1 MIQAIYNQKDTTIYE
16 QYSVLNTGLDEI
28 IELQKTFVGSSPY
41 NSRILLKF
49 DTSQIVAQLGGSIAT
64 GSATKYYLKLYT
76 TEPYEIPVDYTL
88 YAYPISGSWNMGSG
102 RYSSMPTASD
112 GATWNYRI
120 NSTNTGSAW
129 LTASFN
135 PGTTG
140 EWATNPG
147 GGNWYT
153 APAASQSF
161 SYQTADVEMDVT
173 NVVKAWVSGT
183 LVNDG
188 FIIKK
193 STTDESSSDLFTS
206 LKFFGKDTHT
216 IYQPKLEI
224 RYDDSIYH
232 TSYSLVDYSDE
243 VNLNITNLQP
253 SYAAES
259 KARINIQARP
269 KYPTRTFATSSN
281 YLDKYQLASSSL
293 YSIVDAHSS
302 TVIIPF
308 DDSYT
313 KISADSNGNFFR
325 LNTTSLPT
333 ERYYK
338 LLITTKTSQGE
349 EYIYD
354 KNWIFKVAK

>member
-1 MIQAIYNQKDTTIYE
+1 MIQAIYSQKDTTLYE
-16 QYSVLNTGLDEI
+16 QYTSLNSGIDQILEV
-28 IELQKTFVGSSPY
+28 QKIVEDTTIY
-41 NSRILLKF
+41 NSRILVKF
-49 DTSQIVAQLGGSIAT
+49 DVSGIVGDLGGSVAT
-64 GSATKYYLKLYT
+64 GSAKYYLKLYT
-76 TEPYEIPVDYTL
+76 TEPSEIPVDYTL
-88 YAYPISGSWNMGSG
+88 YAYPISGSWNMGTG
-102 RYSSMPTASD
+102 RYTSQPISSD
-112 GATWNYRI
+112 GATWRYKL
-120 NSTNTGSAW
+120 NSSNTASIWVTSSFNARS
-129 LTASFN
+129 TASFV
-135 PGTTG
+135 
-140 EWATNPG
+140 TNPG
-147 GGNWYT
+147 GGNWFT
-153 APAASQSF
+153 SSLATQSF

-173 NVVKAWVSGT
+173 NIVRSWVSGT
-183 LVNDG
+183 IANEG
-188 FIIKK
+188 FLIKK
-193 STTDESSSDLFTS
+193 ADADEQSTDTFLS
-206 LKFFGKDTHT
+206 LRFFSKDSHT

-243 VNLNITNLQP
+243 VNVNLSNLQP

-259 KARINIQARP
+259 KARVNVQARP

-281 YLDKYQLASSSL
+281 YLDRYQLASSSL
-293 YSIVDAHSS
+293 YSIVDAHSA

-313 KISADSNGNFFR
+313 KLSADSNGNFFR

-338 LLITTKTSQGE
+338 LLIKTTTPQGE

>member
-1 MIQAIYNQKDTTIYE
+1 MIQAIYNQKDTSLYE
-16 QYSVLNTGLDEI
+16 QYSLLNTGLDEM
-28 IELQKTFVGSSPY
+28 IELQKTFVGSTPY

-49 DTSQIVAQLGGSIAT
+49 DTSQIVSELGGSIAT
-64 GSATKYYLKLYT
+64 GSATRYFLKLYV

-88 YAYPISGSWNMGSG
+88 YAFAVSGSWNVGSG
-102 RYSSMPTASD
+102 RYSSMPSSSD
-112 GATWNYRI
+112 GATWTYRL
-120 NSTNTGSAW
+120 SSAATSSAWPTSSFGTGVTGS
-129 LTASFN
+129 
-135 PGTTG
+135 
-140 EWATNPG
+140 WATNPG
-147 GGNWYT
+147 GGTWYT
-153 APAASQSF
+153 ASVASQSF

-173 NVVKAWVSGT
+173 SIVKAWVSGT

-193 STTDESSSDLFTS
+193 SSTDELSSDLFTS
-206 LKFFGKDTHT
+206 LKFFGKSTHT

-243 VNLNITNLQP
+243 VSVNLTNLQT

-259 KARINIQARP
+259 KARINISARP
-269 KYPTRTFATSSN
+269 KYPIRTFATSSN
-281 YLDKYQLASSSL
+281 YLDKYQLPSSSS
-293 YSIVDAHSS
+293 YSIVDAHTS

-313 KISADSNGNFFR
+313 KISADSNGSFFR

-338 LLITTKTSQGE
+338 LLITTKNSQGE

-354 KNWIFKVAK
+354 SNWIFKVAK

>member
-1 MIQAIYNQKDTTIYE
+1 MIQAIYNQKDTSLYE
-16 QYSVLNTGLDEI
+16 QYSLLNTGLDEM
-28 IELQKTFVGSSPY
+28 IELQKTFVGSTPY

-49 DTSQIVAQLGGSIAT
+49 DTSQIVSQLGGSIAT
-64 GSATKYYLKLYT
+64 GSATKYFLKLYV
-76 TEPYEIPVDYTL
+76 TEPYEIPVDYSL
-88 YAYPISGSWNMGSG
+88 YAYAVSGSWNVGSG
-102 RYSSMPTASD
+102 RYSSMPSSSD
-112 GATWNYRI
+112 GATWKYRL
-120 NSTNTGSAW
+120 SSAATSSAW
-129 LTASFN
+129 LTSSF
-135 PGTTG
+135 GAGVTG
-140 EWATNPG
+140 SWATNPG

-153 APAASQSF
+153 APIASQSF

-173 NVVKAWVSGT
+173 SIVKAWVSGT

-193 STTDESSSDLFTS
+193 SSTDELSSDLFTS
-206 LKFFGKDTHT
+206 LKFFGNNTHT

-232 TSYSLVDYSDE
+232 TSYSIVDYSDE
-243 VNLNITNLQP
+243 VSVNLTNLQTL
-253 SYAAES
+253 YAAES
-259 KARINIQARP
+259 KARINVQARP
-269 KYPTRTFATSSN
+269 KYPIRTFATSSN

-302 TVIIPF
+302 TVVIPF